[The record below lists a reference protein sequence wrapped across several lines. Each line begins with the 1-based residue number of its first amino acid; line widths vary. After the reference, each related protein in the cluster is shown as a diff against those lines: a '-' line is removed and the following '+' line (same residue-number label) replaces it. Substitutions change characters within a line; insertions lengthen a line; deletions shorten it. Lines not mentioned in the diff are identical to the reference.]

1 MQLEFVKDIYGKEE
15 EKKEKDKE
23 EEEQQHSVTR
33 IIRLQL
39 QYTPT
44 TWTLSIAGAASHVNI
59 TMCLDLLWEYRKV
72 IEQKTWQAH
81 VLRLTH

>member
-23 EEEQQHSVTR
+23 EEEEQQHSVTR

-44 TWTLSIAGAASHVNI
+44 T
-59 TMCLDLLWEYRKV
+59 
-72 IEQKTWQAH
+72 
-81 VLRLTH
+81 